1 MREFIYTDRGYGA
14 VQIVQIEP
22 SRSYAYLPKD
32 ATLRRHDQPSTVLP
46 AGTIIHYDGRLDR
59 QTARKPA
66 AERRTHQILEEG
78 VHHAAR
84 QCLHVKRFECADGA
98 EMEERLPQLERI
110 SKDLYEC
117 GQLELSFHEQIARDL
132 ASCREESFGD
142 RKTSPTKGEVRTHLD
157 TANRQRSKAGR
168 LKAMPASAAAR
179 ASKCD
184 VLKRLRETLSIHVA
198 FDRNYL
204 ALDQAQEEMKDGM
217 DFSWTQLGPSGAF
230 NPSLAR
236 AMHHATRD
244 RTTIRI
250 GQQSLVYVIQA
261 LSVVR
266 MMPYLPLA
274 AAATAEAKQV
284 HWGVDQCRRK
294 QVDASLETM
303 RYILRRMR
311 MLWHFETSLIYV
323 LSFPPDDGAHSDRA
337 IHLFRE
343 RLEKAE
349 NRVADLSD
357 NEFDP
362 GLREIAKEALTASN
376 AFVKEGE
383 YDRARE
389 ELKDL
394 TRELR
399 VQPVTVGR
407 KAA

>member
-1 MREFIYTDRGYGA
+1 MRDFIYTDQGHGA
-14 VQIVQIEP
+14 VQIVPIEP
-22 SRSYAYLPKD
+22 SQSYAYLPK
-32 ATLRRHDQPSTVLP
+32 AAMLRRRDQPPMVLP

-59 QTARKPA
+59 QTQRKPA

-98 EMEERLPQLERI
+98 EMEKRVPQLERI
-110 SKDLYEC
+110 SKSLYEC
-117 GQLELSFHEQIARDL
+117 GQLEFSFHEEIVRDL
-132 ASCREESFGD
+132 ASCREGSFGD

-157 TANRQRSKAGR
+157 TANRQRSKVGR

-179 ASKCD
+179 ASKRD
-184 VLKRLRETLSIHVA
+184 VLKRLRETLSIHAA

-217 DFSWTQLGPSGAF
+217 DFSWTQLGPNGAF

-236 AMHHATRD
+236 AMHHASRD

-250 GQQSLVYVIQA
+250 GQQNLVYVIQA
-261 LSVVR
+261 LSNVR
-266 MMPYLPLA
+266 MLPYLPLA
-274 AAATAEAKQV
+274 AAATAEAKQA

-294 QVDASLETM
+294 QVDASLETL
-303 RYILRRMR
+303 RYLLRRMR
-311 MLWHFETSLIYV
+311 MLWHLEQSVIFV
-323 LSFPPDDGAHSDRA
+323 LSFPPDDGAHNERA
-337 IHLFRE
+337 IRIFRE
-343 RLEKAE
+343 RLEKTAD
-349 NRVADLSD
+349 RVADLKD
-357 NEFDP
+357 PEFDP
-362 GLREIAKEALTASN
+362 GLREVVKETLSASQ

-394 TRELR
+394 TKELR